1 MIYRSR
7 GAMGIVGAALLATGG
22 QLASFA
28 GYAAETEPPPGSSA
42 ETEANEAIEIVV
54 TGSRI
59 PTPIDKVAAKVTIV
73 DAAQIDKA
81 GVSTDVLDILR
92 KTVPSF
98 QGRGNTGNSN
108 ANNTN
113 QNTAGG
119 AQMQLHNL
127 DTLVLVNGRRTA
139 ISGIAGIGGKAFVDV
154 NQIPPSAIDHI
165 EVLADGASAIY
176 GSDAIGGVVNI
187 ILKSN
192 YDGADLGLRDGQA
205 AGDYREKSGFF
216 TAGTS
221 WHDLHVTA
229 SGSWS
234 HSDPLYQD
242 RREFSSPITGRVSV
256 VPGTIGG
263 ATPAI
268 LAPGLNSPS
277 AANPTGAGAT
287 AGSLAALIAN
297 GTYLPSTTAGI
308 ASTYDL
314 SRFQTLLLG
323 QDQKAV
329 SVNLNDEIIENRLSA
344 FGDAEYSRNKSFTQF
359 LPITQTLAVP
369 AGAPYNPLD
378 TAFPGVN
385 FADWNA
391 PKQFDNTAE
400 SVRAT
405 AGLRGEIT
413 SHWNW
418 DAAYVY
424 SRNTLDQTQPNLIY
438 KPNLP
443 LAIAGGFDAAG
454 NPLAG
459 GTYSK
464 VYGGYSTANPLVLQ
478 PALDPFARAAG
489 LNAAS
494 LANLYG
500 QELINTSSYLHAFDG
515 SIVGTVLNLPA
526 GAPGVALGVSW
537 REEGLSA
544 HTDPNGT
551 NTGPTA
557 QRWIGGTFADR
568 YEHSRTVKGAYAEV
582 RVPVTSP
589 DWNFPAAHA
598 LDLIFAGR
606 EEDYSDAG
614 SSFVPKLSFRWQP
627 FDESVTIRG
636 SYSKSFTAPTLF
648 AENGP
653 TDTRIVGSA
662 VIQSVFGIPN
672 PGFNGEDGN
681 NPNLQPSKTQTHT
694 VSVTF
699 TPKYVPG
706 LTVSGEFSAISQH
719 GFPGGIGF
727 TNILQNVDQLGAAS
741 PFVGNVAMGNF
752 PGLPGAV
759 AFTAPGQLGNYL
771 RANPNN
777 ATNVYAVDRFMNLGG
792 VKVRT
797 YTLSGAYELPTTAY
811 GTFTVSTS
819 GTIFD
824 SFAFQAL
831 PYQKF
836 YEYAGYATNG
846 GTGVQGTLP
855 KYRFYTSFD
864 WRVEHWSATLANTFA
879 SSVTDIGPGG
889 IVFETSKTLK
899 PLPVASYAAWDVRVA
914 YTGSLSLGR
923 IGKTWTAALGVNN
936 FTDRMP
942 PASPQAFT
950 DNNADVASY
959 SPIGR
964 LIYASAGIKF

>member
-1 MIYRSR
+1 MINR
-7 GAMGIVGAALLATGG
+7 GRNGILGMSAAIAAACQVGTLG
-22 QLASFA
+22 F
-28 GYAAETEPPPGSSA
+28 AAEQAPETANKPESEPS
-42 ETEANEAIEIVV
+42 EIMDIVV

-59 PTPIDKVAAKVTIV
+59 PTSIDKVAAKVTIV
-73 DAAQIDKA
+73 DSQEIEKA

-92 KTVPSF
+92 KTVPAF
-98 QGRGNTGNSN
+98 QGRGNAGNSN

-119 AQMQLHNL
+119 AQVQLHNL
-127 DTLVLVNGRRTA
+127 DTLILINGRRAA

-154 NQIPPSAIDHI
+154 NQVPPSAIDHI

-192 YDGADLGLRDGQA
+192 YEGAEIGLRDGQA
-205 AGDYREKSGFF
+205 AGDYREKSGYF

-221 WHDLHVTA
+221 LHDLHITA

-242 RREFSSPITGRVSV
+242 RRSFSSPITGRVSV

-263 ATPAI
+263 ASPAI

-277 AANPTGAGAT
+277 GVNPTGANAA
-287 AGSLAALIAN
+287 AGSLGALIAN
-297 GTYLPSTTAGI
+297 GTYLPSTNAAI

-314 SRFQTLLLG
+314 SQFQTLLLG
-323 QDQKAV
+323 QDQKALGL
-329 SVNLNDEIIENRLSA
+329 NLSDELIENRLTA

-359 LPITQTLAVP
+359 LPITQTLSVP
-369 AGAPYNPLD
+369 QGAPFNPL
-378 TAFPGVN
+378 TTSFPGVN

-391 PKQFDNTAE
+391 PKQFNNDAE
-400 SVRAT
+400 SMRAT
-405 AGLRGEIT
+405 AGLRGDIT
-413 SHWNW
+413 HHWNW
-418 DAAYVY
+418 EAAYVY
-424 SRNTLDQTQPNLIY
+424 SRNTLDQTQSNLIY

-443 LAIAGGFDAAG
+443 LAIAGGYDASG
-454 NPLAG
+454 NPVAG
-459 GTYSK
+459 GAYSK
-464 VYGGYSTANPLVLQ
+464 VYSGYSTANALVLQ
-478 PALDPFARAAG
+478 PALDPFARATG
-489 LNAAS
+489 LNPAS

-500 QELINTSSYLHAFDG
+500 QEFIKASSFLHSFDA
-515 SIVGTVLNLPA
+515 SVVGTVFSLPA
-526 GAPGVALGVSW
+526 GEPGVAVGVSW
-537 REEGLSA
+537 REEGLDA

-568 YEHSRTVKGAYAEV
+568 YQQSRTVRGAYAEV
-582 RVPVTSP
+582 RIPVTST

-606 EEDYSDAG
+606 EEKYSDAG

-627 FDESVTIRG
+627 FDDSITVRG

-648 AENGP
+648 AESGP
-653 TDTRIVGSA
+653 TDTRIVGSS
-662 VIQSVFGIPN
+662 VIQSVFGIAN

-694 VSVTF
+694 VSITF

-706 LTVSGEFSAISQH
+706 LSVSGEFSAINQH

-741 PFVGNVAMGNF
+741 PFSGNVAMGNF

-759 AFTAPGQLGNYL
+759 PFTTPGQISAYL
-771 RANPNN
+771 KANPAN
-777 ATNVYAVDRFMNLGG
+777 ASNIYAVDRFMNLGG
-792 VKVRT
+792 VRVRT
-797 YTLSGAYELPTTAY
+797 YTLSGGYELPTTAY
-811 GTFTVSTS
+811 GTFAVNTY

-824 SFAFQAL
+824 SYEFQAL

-836 YEYAGYATNG
+836 YQYAGTATNG

-855 KYRFYTSFD
+855 KYRFYTTFD
-864 WRVEHWSATLANTFA
+864 WHAEHWSATLANTYA

-899 PLPVASYAAWDVRVA
+899 PVPVASYTVWDVRFA
-914 YTGSLSLGR
+914 YTASWALGGF
-923 IGKTWTAALGVNN
+923 GKSWTAALGVNN
-936 FTDRMP
+936 IADRMP
-942 PASPQAFT
+942 PLSPQAFT
-950 DNNADVASY
+950 DNNADAATY

-964 LIYASAGIKF
+964 LVYVSAAVKF

>member
-1 MIYRSR
+1 MIYRSS
-7 GAMGIVGAALLATGG
+7 GAMGIIGAAFLAAGG
-22 QLASFA
+22 QLVSFA
-28 GYAAETEPPPGSSA
+28 GYAAETEPPSAASA
-42 ETEANEAIEIVV
+42 ETEATEAMEIVV

-59 PTPIDKVAAKVTIV
+59 PTAIDKVAAKVTIV

-127 DTLVLVNGRRTA
+127 DTLVLVNGRRVA

-192 YDGADLGLRDGQA
+192 YEGADIGVRDGQA

-234 HSDPLYQD
+234 HNDPLYQD
-242 RREFSSPITGRVSV
+242 RREFSSPITGRVSA

-263 ATPAI
+263 TTPAI
-268 LAPGLNSPS
+268 LASGLNSPS

-287 AGSLAALIAN
+287 AGSLAALFAN
-297 GTYLPSTTAGI
+297 GTYVPSTTAGI

-329 SVNLNDEIIENRLSA
+329 SVNLNDELIENRLSA

-359 LPITQTLAVP
+359 LPITQTLKVP
-369 AGAPYNPLD
+369 QGAAYNPL
-378 TAFPGVN
+378 TAAFPGVN

-391 PKQFDNTAE
+391 PKQFDNTAD

-405 AGLRGEIT
+405 AGLRGDIT

-418 DAAYVY
+418 EAAYVY
-424 SRNTLDQTQPNLIY
+424 SRNTLDQVQSNLIY

-443 LAIAGGFDAAG
+443 LAIAGGFNAAG
-454 NPLAG
+454 NPVAG

-489 LNAAS
+489 LNPAS

-500 QELINTSSYLHAFDG
+500 QEFIDTSSYLHAFDA
-515 SIVGTVLNLPA
+515 SVVGTIFNLPA
-526 GAPGVALGVSW
+526 GAPGVAVGVSW

-568 YEHSRTVKGAYAEV
+568 YDQSRTVKGAYAEL

-589 DWNFPAAHA
+589 EWSFPAVHA

-653 TDTRIVGSA
+653 TDTRIVASS
-662 VIQSVFGIPN
+662 VIQTVFGIAN

-681 NPNLQPSKTQTHT
+681 NPNLQPSRTQTHT
-694 VSVTF
+694 VSITF
-699 TPKYVPG
+699 APKYVPG
-706 LTVSGEFSAISQH
+706 LTLSGEFSAISQH

-741 PFVGNVAMGNF
+741 PFAGNVAMGNF

-759 AFTAPGQLGNYL
+759 PFTAPGQLGNYL
-771 RANPNN
+771 KANPNN
-777 ATNVYAVDRFMNLGG
+777 ATNVYAVDRFTNLGG
-792 VKVRT
+792 VEART
-797 YTLSGAYELPTTAY
+797 YTLNGAYELPTTAY
-811 GTFTVSTS
+811 GTFGVSTS

-824 SFAFQAL
+824 SFKFQAL
-831 PYQKF
+831 PIQKF

-864 WRVEHWSATLANTFA
+864 WHIEHWSATLANTFA

-889 IVFETSKTLK
+889 IVFETSTTLK
-899 PLPVASYAAWDVRVA
+899 PLPVASYSAWDVRVA
-914 YTGSLSLGR
+914 YTGTSVLGR

-942 PASPQAFT
+942 PLSPQAFT

-964 LIYASAGIKF
+964 LIYASVGIKF